1 MSKKHWRELP
11 IGKCLS
17 ESFAG
22 EWGTEPN
29 PANARVLRATDINNE
44 GQINLSGGAPRRIP
58 AKKLADKRL
67 QAGDILL
74 EGSGG
79 SPEQPVGRVAF
90 FPGVEGKCDFLCSNF
105 FKTLRPDPFTANPRF
120 LFWKL
125 MWFYKQPRLLTL
137 QQQTTGLI
145 NLKFDE
151 YKESTVSVPEDISEQ
166 GKVAEVIDTL
176 DTAIHQTEAIVEKL
190 KQVKQGLL
198 HDLLTRGVD
207 ANGKLRPS
215 YEAAPDLY
223 QKTVIGWRPK
233 DWEICQ
239 VSSVLSGI
247 DAGKSPDCQDIPAK
261 GDEWGVLKVG
271 AVHPDGL
278 KLNENKVVEEA
289 RLKNP
294 AYLVRNGD
302 LLLSRAN
309 TFELVGLVCYVTN
322 HPERLMLSDKTLR
335 LSVKANRM
343 TTTFLFWQLQHPKTR
358 TQIEIA
364 ATGTSGSMKNISQGG
379 VEKLWISRPLID
391 EQEEITKRLV
401 AASDRCRDEQEKLS
415 KMREMKSGLMD
426 DLLTGRVR
434 VTPLLAQ

>member
-1 MSKKHWRELP
+1 MSELQMPELHRPLADLVTQVDAKITSKKDQSKPYVGLEHIPSKGAYLLGW
-11 IGKCLS
+11 GKADSSISTNSIFSKDDVL
-17 ESFAG
+17 FG
-22 EWGTEPN
+22 KLRPN
-29 PANARVLRATDINNE
+29 LRKCIAAPFDGYCSTDILVLRANDGIVPGFAVRVFQTE
-44 GQINLSGGAPRRIP
+44 AVGAAAEKTSIGTKMPRTSWGHLGSEVVFCP
-58 AKKLADKRL
+58 DGKEQAKIAHVL
-67 QAGDILL
+67 
-74 EGSGG
+74 
-79 SPEQPVGRVAF
+79 
-90 FPGVEGKCDFLCSNF
+90 
-105 FKTLRPDPFTANPRF
+105 
-120 LFWKL
+120 
-125 MWFYKQPRLLTL
+125 
-137 QQQTTGLI
+137 
-145 NLKFDE
+145 
-151 YKESTVSVPEDISEQ
+151 
-166 GKVAEVIDTL
+166 DTL
-176 DTAIHQTEAIVEKL
+176 DTVILQTEAIVEKL

-207 ANGKLRPS
+207 ANGELRPS

-261 GDEWGVLKVG
+261 GDQWGVLKVG

-343 TTTFLFWQLQHPKTR
+343 TTNFLFWQLQHPKTR

-379 VEKLWISRPLID
+379 VEQLWISRPQID
-391 EQEEITKRLV
+391 EQEEITKRLL
-401 AASDRCRDEQEKLS
+401 AALDRYRDEQEKLS

>member
-1 MSKKHWRELP
+1 MSEFLQLGEHISIQK
-11 IGKCLS
+11 GKPPLS
-17 ESFAG
+17 IPFHGKGAEIYLSPEYLRNRTVGISAKASSDAVRVSDGATILLWDGSNAG
-22 EWGTEPN
+22 E
-29 PANARVLRATDINNE
+29 
-44 GQINLSGGAPRRIP
+44 
-58 AKKLADKRL
+58 
-67 QAGDILL
+67 
-74 EGSGG
+74 
-79 SPEQPVGRVAF
+79 
-90 FPGVEGKCDFLCSNF
+90 F
-105 FKTLRPDPFTANPRF
+105 FKAKEGIVASTMARITPDAN
-120 LFWKL
+120 
-125 MWFYKQPRLLTL
+125 FYPEFFFYLLKHAERILKNQTNGTGIPHVDKEIL
-137 QQQTTGLI
+137 ENISVFCPGDAQQRKI
-145 NLKFDE
+145 
-151 YKESTVSVPEDISEQ
+151 
-166 GKVAEVIDTL
+166 AEVLNTL

-207 ANGKLRPS
+207 ANGELRPS
-215 YEAAPDLY
+215 HETAPDLY
-223 QKTVIGWRPK
+223 QKTVLGLRPK

-239 VSSVLSGI
+239 VSSVLAGI

-261 GDEWGVLKVG
+261 GDQWGVLKVG

-278 KLNENKVVEEA
+278 KLSENKVIEEA

-343 TTTFLFWQLQHPKTR
+343 TTPFLFWQLQHPKTR

-364 ATGTSGSMKNISQGG
+364 ATGTSGSMKNISQRG
-379 VEKLWISRPLID
+379 VEQLWISRPQID
-391 EQEEITKRLV
+391 EQEEITKRIL
-401 AASDRCRDEQEKLS
+401 AASDRYRDEQEKLS

-426 DLLTGRVR
+426 DLLSGRVR

>member
-22 EWGTEPN
+22 EWGAEPN

-58 AKKLADKRL
+58 AKKKADKRL

-105 FKTLRPDPFTANPRF
+105 FRTLRPDPFIANPRF

-166 GKVAEVIDTL
+166 GKIAEVIDTL

-198 HDLLTRGVD
+198 HDLLTRGID
-207 ANGKLRPS
+207 ANGELRPS
-215 YEAAPDLY
+215 HEQAPHLY
-223 QKTVIGWRPK
+223 QETRLGWIPK
-233 DWEICQ
+233 DWTLRSVASLGEIKSGSTPSRGKANRYFHPEGTPWVKTLDLNEDVIFKTDECITGAALRESSCSILP
-239 VSSVLSGI
+239 VGSVLIAMYGGWEQI
-247 DAGKSPDCQDIPAK
+247 GRTAML
-261 GDEWGVLKVG
+261 GVPSATNQAISTVTIND
-271 AVHPDGL
+271 P
-278 KLNENKVVEEA
+278 EVVPEYV
-289 RLKNP
+289 L
-294 AYLVRNGD
+294 
-302 LLLSRAN
+302 RALQHGRPRWKRVAASTRKDPN
-309 TFELVGLVCYVTN
+309 ITKMDVETFELPMPSNRAEQGAIVTRFRALLN
-322 HPERLMLSDKTLR
+322 RL
-335 LSVKANRM
+335 AIE
-343 TTTFLFWQLQHPKTR
+343 QLELHKR
-358 TQIEIA
+358 
-364 ATGTSGSMKNISQGG
+364 
-379 VEKLWISRPLID
+379 
-391 EQEEITKRLV
+391 QEEK
-401 AASDRCRDEQEKLS
+401 AGA
-415 KMREMKSGLMD
+415 MD

>member
-1 MSKKHWRELP
+1 MFEPKPLGEAIAFHTGGGTPSRQVPSYWGGGIPWASVKDFTDDAEQISSTQETISQKGLNASASNLITPGTPLVCTRMAVGRAAMPTVPMAINQDVKALYPAPGVNSAYLLSVLQYAQRFAEAQS
-11 IGKCLS
+11 IGSTVKGIRIQDYL
-17 ESFAG
+17 AI
-22 EWGTEPN
+22 PV
-29 PANARVLRATDINNE
+29 P
-44 GQINLSGGAPRRIP
+44 QAP
-58 AKKLADKRL
+58 
-67 QAGDILL
+67 
-74 EGSGG
+74 EV
-79 SPEQPVGRVAF
+79 EQPKIA
-90 FPGVEGKCDFLCSNF
+90 EILA
-105 FKTLRPDPFTANPRF
+105 TLN
-120 LFWKL
+120 
-125 MWFYKQPRLLTL
+125 
-137 QQQTTGLI
+137 
-145 NLKFDE
+145 
-151 YKESTVSVPEDISEQ
+151 
-166 GKVAEVIDTL
+166 
-176 DTAIHQTEAIVEKL
+176 TAIRQTEAIVDKL

-207 ANGKLRPS
+207 ANGELRPS

-309 TFELVGLVCYVTN
+309 TFELVGLVCYVMN

-379 VEKLWISRPLID
+379 VEKLWISRPQID